1 MSFIKDKQK
10 TNMNDEVKKDYGVLI
25 AKKSEKLV
33 TALYLVT
40 DLMADSEPIKHG
52 LRKNAVALLS
62 SMNAL
67 SQLDVKDRV
76 LELKM
81 SLRSVTEI
89 ISLLHVAVTTG
100 IVSKMNGELLMEG
113 FRSLQLVL
121 EKKQPIFSK
130 EMLHVENEEQLDN
143 EMSFPSAVSSTSYD
157 ALTPLSIAR
166 LHDNVQDLRRSQES
180 LRQLQILSKFEGK
193 DSKGQNK
200 EVSIKDKKEASKD
213 VHKSVSVEKV
223 KEEIKDINSQ
233 LLSTH
238 AVLME
243 HAARGTGTL
252 ASSFQMKKLSRREQ
266 ILALFVRGVDVS
278 IKDIAARIKGCSEK
292 TIQRE
297 LNALLYDNV
306 IERIGEKRWSRYVLR

>member
-1 MSFIKDKQK
+1 
-10 TNMNDEVKKDYGVLI
+10 MNEEVKKDYGVLI

-40 DLMADSEPIKHG
+40 DLMVDNEPIKHG

-76 LELKM
+76 IELKI
-81 SLRSVTEI
+81 SLKAVTEVT
-89 ISLLHVAVTTG
+89 SMLHVALTTG
-100 IVSKMNGELLMEG
+100 IVSKMNGELLMDG

-121 EKKQPIFSK
+121 EKKQPIFTK
-130 EMLHVENEEQLDN
+130 EMLHVENEEQLDL
-143 EMSFPSAVSSTSYD
+143 EASFPNAVNSTSYD

-166 LHDNVQDLRRSQES
+166 LHENSLDLRRTQES
-180 LRQLQILSKFEGK
+180 LRQSQLLSRL
-193 DSKGQNK
+193 SNTSVSNKGQNK
-200 EVSIKDKKEASKD
+200 DD
-213 VHKSVSVEKV
+213 FL
-223 KEEIKDINSQ
+223 KDILIEKDNQNIQQSIMKTGAYNTTIKRQ
-233 LLSTH
+233 FSTH
-238 AVLME
+238 DVLME
-243 HAARGTGTL
+243 HAARPVNNL
-252 ASSFQMKKLSRREQ
+252 ASSFQIKKMSRRDQ

-278 IKDIAARIKGCSEK
+278 IKDIATRIKGCSEK

>member
-1 MSFIKDKQK
+1 
-10 TNMNDEVKKDYGVLI
+10 MNEESKKDYGVLI

-40 DLMADSEPIKHG
+40 DLMVDSEPIKHG

-76 LELKM
+76 IELKI
-81 SLRSVTEI
+81 SLKSVTEI
-89 ISLLHVAVTTG
+89 TSMLHVAVTTG

-121 EKKQPIFSK
+121 EKKQPIFTK
-130 EMLHVENEEQLDN
+130 EMLHVEHEEELERDGVFSN
-143 EMSFPSAVSSTSYD
+143 AVNSTSYD
-157 ALTPLSIAR
+157 ALTPLAIAR
-166 LHDNVQDLRRSQES
+166 LHESTQDLRRTQES
-180 LRQLQILSKFEGK
+180 LRQAQLLAKFSSLEN
-193 DSKGQNK
+193 KGQNK
-200 EVSIKDKKEASKD
+200 ESIKDTKQDKIINDNKE
-213 VHKSVSVEKV
+213 V
-223 KEEIKDINSQ
+223 IKDNNAKS
-233 LLSTH
+233 LSTH

-243 HAARGTGTL
+243 HAGRPVNTL
-252 ASSFQMKKLSRREQ
+252 ASSFQMKKMSRREQ
-266 ILALFVRGVDVS
+266 ILGLFVRGVDVS

>member
-1 MSFIKDKQK
+1 
-10 TNMNDEVKKDYGVLI
+10 MNEESKKDYGVLI

-40 DLMADSEPIKHG
+40 DLMVDNEPIKHG

-67 SQLDVKDRV
+67 SQLDVKDRII
-76 LELKM
+76 ELKI
-81 SLRSVTEI
+81 SLKSVTEI
-89 ISLLHVAVTTG
+89 TSMLHVAVTTG

-121 EKKQPIFSK
+121 EKKQPIFTK
-130 EMLHVENEEQLDN
+130 EMLHVEHEEELERDGVFSN
-143 EMSFPSAVSSTSYD
+143 AVNSTSYD

-166 LHDNVQDLRRSQES
+166 LHESTQDLRRTQES
-180 LRQLQILSKFEGK
+180 LRQSQLLAKFSRLEN
-193 DSKGQNK
+193 KGQNI
-200 EVSIKDKKEASKD
+200 ESIKDTKQDRVMSDNKE
-213 VHKSVSVEKV
+213 V
-223 KEEIKDINSQ
+223 IKDNNTKS
-233 LLSTH
+233 LSTH

-243 HAARGTGTL
+243 HAGRPVNTL
-252 ASSFQMKKLSRREQ
+252 ASSFQMKKMSRREQ
-266 ILALFVRGVDVS
+266 ILGLFVRGVDVS

>member
-1 MSFIKDKQK
+1 
-10 TNMNDEVKKDYGVLI
+10 MNDEVKKDYSVLI

-62 SMNAL
+62 SMNSLA
-67 SQLDVKDRV
+67 QLDVKDRV

-81 SLRSVTEI
+81 SLKSVTEI
-89 ISLLHVAVTTG
+89 SSLLHVAVTTG
-100 IVSKMNGELLMEG
+100 TVSKMNGELLVEG

-121 EKKQPIFSK
+121 EKKQPIFTK
-130 EMLHVENEEQLDN
+130 EMLHVEDEEELDS
-143 EMSFPSAVSSTSYD
+143 EASFQSAVSSTSYD

-166 LHDNVQDLRRSQES
+166 LHENERELRRNQES
-180 LRQLQILSKFEGK
+180 LRQAQLLSRIAG
-193 DSKGQNK
+193 KGQTR
-200 EVSIKDKKEASKD
+200 EASIKDTMLYNKDIKDTIKD
-213 VHKSVSVEKV
+213 VSKNR
-223 KEEIKDINSQ
+223 EIVRDITTKQ
-233 LLSTH
+233 GSTH

-243 HAARGTGTL
+243 HAARPSNGL

>member
-1 MSFIKDKQK
+1 MNEE
-10 TNMNDEVKKDYGVLI
+10 TNSDYSVLI

-40 DLMADSEPIKHG
+40 DLMTDSEPIKHG

-62 SMNAL
+62 SMNSLA
-67 SQLDVKDRV
+67 QLDVKDRV

-81 SLRSVTEI
+81 SLKSVTEI
-89 ISLLHVAVTTG
+89 TSLLHVAVTTG
-100 IVSKMNGELLMEG
+100 IVSRMNGELLMDG

-130 EMLHVENEEQLDN
+130 EMLHVENEEQL
-143 EMSFPSAVSSTSYD
+143 ETGVSFQSAVKSTSYD

-166 LHDNVQDLRRSQES
+166 LHESREDLRRTQES
-180 LRQLQILSKFEGK
+180 LRQ
-193 DSKGQNK
+193 
-200 EVSIKDKKEASKD
+200 
-213 VHKSVSVEKV
+213 
-223 KEEIKDINSQ
+223 SQ
-233 LLSTH
+233 LLARFENKGHTKESYIKDTVEVGDTKQVSKVDKPKEMMRDISPQNLSTH
-238 AVLME
+238 SVLME
-243 HAARGTGTL
+243 HASRPVSTL
-252 ASSFQMKKLSRREQ
+252 TTSFQMKKLSRREQ

>member
-1 MSFIKDKQK
+1 
-10 TNMNDEVKKDYGVLI
+10 MNEESTKDYGVLI

-40 DLMADSEPIKHG
+40 DLMVDSEPIKHG

-62 SMNAL
+62 SMNSLA
-67 SQLDVKDRV
+67 QLDVKDRV
-76 LELKM
+76 LELKI

-89 ISLLHVAVTTG
+89 TSMLHVAVTTG
-100 IVSKMNGELLMEG
+100 IVSKMNGELLMNG

-121 EKKQPIFSK
+121 EKKQPIFTK
-130 EMLHVENEEQLDN
+130 EMLHVEHEEELEKDSN
-143 EMSFPSAVSSTSYD
+143 FTSAVNSTSYD

-166 LHDNVQDLRRSQES
+166 LHDNTQELRRTQES
-180 LRQLQILSKFEGK
+180 LRQAQLLSKFTRM
-193 DSKGQNK
+193 DNKGQNK
-200 EVSIKDKKEASKD
+200 ETVEVKDKVNDVGIKDSTTD
-213 VHKSVSVEKV
+213 
-223 KEEIKDINSQ
+223 EIKDINRNTS
-233 LLSTH
+233 STH
-238 AVLME
+238 QVLME
-243 HAARGTGTL
+243 HASRPVNAL
-252 ASSFQMKKLSRREQ
+252 ASSFQMKKMTRRDQ
-266 ILALFVRGVDVS
+266 ILGLFVRGVDVS

>member
-1 MSFIKDKQK
+1 
-10 TNMNDEVKKDYGVLI
+10 MNEESKKDYGVLI

-40 DLMADSEPIKHG
+40 DLMVDSEPIKHG

-76 LELKM
+76 MELKM
-81 SLRSVTEI
+81 SLKSVTEI
-89 ISLLHVAVTTG
+89 TSMLHVAVTTG
-100 IVSKMNGELLMEG
+100 IVSKMNGELLMGG

-121 EKKQPIFSK
+121 EKKQPIFTK
-130 EMLHVENEEQLDN
+130 EMLHVENEEELERDS
-143 EMSFPSAVSSTSYD
+143 SFASAVNSTSYD

-166 LHDNVQDLRRSQES
+166 LHENTQDLRRTQES
-180 LRQLQILSKFEGK
+180 LRQSQLLAKFANLEN
-193 DSKGQNK
+193 KGQNK
-200 EVSIKDKKEASKD
+200 TEASPTVKDIKNDKIAPEDKEA
-213 VHKSVSVEKV
+213 
-223 KEEIKDINSQ
+223 IKDIYTKP
-233 LLSTH
+233 LSTH

-243 HAARGTGTL
+243 HATRPVNTI
-252 ASSFQMKKLSRREQ
+252 ASSFQMKKLSRRDQ
-266 ILALFVRGVDVS
+266 ILSLFVKGVDVS

>member
-1 MSFIKDKQK
+1 
-10 TNMNDEVKKDYGVLI
+10 MNEDTKKDYGVLI

-40 DLMADSEPIKHG
+40 DLMVDSEPIKHG

-67 SQLDVKDRV
+67 AQLDVKDRV
-76 LELKM
+76 IELKM
-81 SLRSVTEI
+81 SLKSVTEI
-89 ISLLHVAVTTG
+89 TSMLHVAVTTG
-100 IVSKMNGELLMEG
+100 IVSKMNGELLMDG

-121 EKKQPIFSK
+121 EKKQPIFTK
-130 EMLHVENEEQLDN
+130 EMLTVENEEEL
-143 EMSFPSAVSSTSYD
+143 EREGSFSSAVNSTSYD

-166 LHDNVQDLRRSQES
+166 LHESTQDLRRTQES
-180 LRQLQILSKFEGK
+180 LRQSQILSKFASLE
-193 DSKGQNK
+193 SKGQPKESLMKDEKMDKNSESK
-200 EVSIKDKKEASKD
+200 EV
-213 VHKSVSVEKV
+213 
-223 KEEIKDINSQ
+223 IKDIFTKSA
-233 LLSTH
+233 STH

-243 HAARGTGTL
+243 HAGRPVNNL
-252 ASSFQMKKLSRREQ
+252 ASSFQMKKLSRRDQ

-297 LNALLYDNV
+297 LNALLYDNL
-306 IERIGEKRWSRYVLR
+306 IERIGEKRWSRYILR

>member
-1 MSFIKDKQK
+1 
-10 TNMNDEVKKDYGVLI
+10 MNEESKKDYGVLI

-40 DLMADSEPIKHG
+40 DLMVDREPIKHG

-76 LELKM
+76 IELKI
-81 SLRSVTEI
+81 SLKSVTEI
-89 ISLLHVAVTTG
+89 TSMLHVAVTTG

-121 EKKQPIFSK
+121 EKKQPIFTK
-130 EMLHVENEEQLDN
+130 EMLHVEHEEELERDGVFSN
-143 EMSFPSAVSSTSYD
+143 AVNSTSYD
-157 ALTPLSIAR
+157 ALTPLAIAR
-166 LHDNVQDLRRSQES
+166 LHESTQDLRRTQES
-180 LRQLQILSKFEGK
+180 LRQAQLLAKFSSLEN
-193 DSKGQNK
+193 KGQNRESVKDTKQDRIMSDNK
-200 EVSIKDKKEASKD
+200 EVIKDNNA
-213 VHKSVSVEKV
+213 KS
-223 KEEIKDINSQ
+223 
-233 LLSTH
+233 LSTH

-243 HAARGTGTL
+243 HAGRPVNTL
-252 ASSFQMKKLSRREQ
+252 ASSFQMKKMSRREQ
-266 ILALFVRGVDVS
+266 ILGLFVRGVDVS

>member
-1 MSFIKDKQK
+1 
-10 TNMNDEVKKDYGVLI
+10 MNEESKKDYGVLI

-40 DLMADSEPIKHG
+40 DLISDSEPIKHG

-62 SMNAL
+62 SMNSLA
-67 SQLDVKDRV
+67 QHEVKDRV

-89 ISLLHVAVTTG
+89 TSLLHVALTTG

-121 EKKQPIFSK
+121 EKKQPLFTK
-130 EMLHVENEEQLDN
+130 EMLYVEDEESLEKESISQ
-143 EMSFPSAVSSTSYD
+143 AVTSTSYD

-166 LHDNVQDLRRSQES
+166 LHETKEELRRNQDA
-180 LRQLQILSKFEGK
+180 LRQSQILNRFERTRE
-193 DSKGQNK
+193 DKGQFIK
-200 EVSIKDKKEASKD
+200 ETKVENGSSFIKDKTSD
-213 VHKSVSVEKV
+213 SLP
-223 KEEIKDINSQ
+223 KEERDEVSTPLTTGAALKEM
-233 LLSTH
+233 STH
-238 AVLME
+238 DVLLT
-243 HAARGTGTL
+243 HAARPTTSFT
-252 ASSFQMKKLSRREQ
+252 SSFQMKKMSRREQ

-297 LNALLYDNV
+297 LNTLVYDNV
-306 IERIGEKRWSRYVLR
+306 IERIGEKRWSRYVLK